1 MLYNQYEWSFG
12 VYDEVSRSRGP
23 PLPIPCRPGMNP
35 SRDQDDPD
43 DTEDDHR
50 PRHRSRAQSVWER
63 LFSSRARN
71 REPRSER
78 GFFQATGSGRN
89 RKRIASRGSGDLT
102 VKVRISNL
110 PPRKSVS
117 PSPSSKN
124 LSPCN
129 IRRPHRSKSP
139 RGGASAIPITA
150 DASFHPSQ
158 FVFIRQDD
166 DVTQGCGDDP
176 MEVQV
181 AINYSP
187 EGDGSRKACP
197 EYTPLATGL
206 DAVQETSID
215 MVDQL
220 VNSLSTPVR
229 PPILPT
235 PRPIRTKRPKIAI
248 QSSQRHS
255 EGLESKRR
263 NNCKLEMVGQ
273 EIISK
278 RFGTTNEGD
287 TFNGNVKKL
296 YLQRFKRP
304 LTPRSL
310 KMIADLVEKGA
321 SGRPK
326 QRPSSSRRHPSPR
339 PEDDRCCLGGRLHK

>member
-1 MLYNQYEWSFG
+1 MDELLARRQETAVIMLSSTGYPEDFFVTFSHAEDRDLVLTSPRLDYPSGRSYHLRAWDDRREGHHIFYRYRAKLCFEGIPMHARTDAAAEKLLVQNVPCTTLKSTQGGGTTTVLSNDPRSILKMAWFG
-12 VYDEVSRSRGP
+12 LPNPDMEPIPRDM
-23 PLPIPCRPGMNP
+23 PLPEFNP
-35 SRDQDDPD
+35 M
-43 DTEDDHR
+43 H
-50 PRHRSRAQSVWER
+50 
-63 LFSSRARN
+63 N
-71 REPRSER
+71 
-78 GFFQATGSGRN
+78 
-89 RKRIASRGSGDLT
+89 
-102 VKVRISNL
+102 
-110 PPRKSVS
+110 PP
-117 PSPSSKN
+117 P
-124 LSPCN
+124 
-129 IRRPHRSKSP
+129 
-139 RGGASAIPITA
+139 
-150 DASFHPSQ
+150 
-158 FVFIRQDD
+158 DD